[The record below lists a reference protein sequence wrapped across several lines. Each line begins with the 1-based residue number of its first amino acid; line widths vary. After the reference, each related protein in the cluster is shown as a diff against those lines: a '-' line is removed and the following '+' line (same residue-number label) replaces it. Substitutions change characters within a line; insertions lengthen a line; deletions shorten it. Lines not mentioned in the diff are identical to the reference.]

1 MIARAYEKTAHR
13 LILAKNGDGYTTII
27 RMPRNGESGPNA
39 SGQAEWGAS
48 VRAPLFVFSCPVA
61 GLDVCLSAA
70 ERSDAALV
78 SRQAHV

>member
-1 MIARAYEKTAHR
+1 MKKTDAAER
-13 LILAKNGDGYTTII
+13 LKRPD
-27 RMPRNGESGPNA
+27 A
-39 SGQAEWGAS
+39 SGQAAWGAS
-48 VRAPLFVFSCPVA
+48 VRAPLFVFSCPFA